1 MALSKIIE
9 NEKDFFEPVI
19 KWVEETT
26 ASGVV
31 YTHNGCFHADDTAVV
46 AFLRIFGFE
55 GTVRRVSNVPTE
67 ATGSLIFDIGGGK
80 FDHHQ
85 SDAER
90 RVFPWEQPIGIKY
103 AAFGLIVRDSG
114 ILDLS
119 GFGRWDEFFVSRL
132 DAADNGEGPPTDW
145 GSTIKALNP
154 SYYETDPQI
163 EEAQFELAVGFMKL
177 VIEAEIKK
185 NIDFMTAAD
194 DMSWYNYCDEDGSHQ
209 GETDAGERFLILDR
223 GVFPWKPFCKGRNK
237 AIAVIAPSNRDLG
250 YYNVLTNTGYVIS
263 STLYINK
270 VDVPNINFI
279 HSSRFIAV
287 TKDLATAITICRHWV
302 VDELDDEPN
311 IKKNFRFDPDESD
324 AEEHCYD
331 DCSQCNHRQY
341 CTEYKLLA

>member
-1 MALSKIIE
+1 MSMSKIIE
-9 NEKDFFEPVI
+9 NERDFFEPVI
-19 KWVEETT
+19 TWVKEVTK
-26 ASGVV
+26 SGVV
-31 YTHNGCFHADDTAVV
+31 YTHNGCFHADETSVV

-55 GTVRRVSNVPTE
+55 GIVKRVSAVPSE
-67 ATGSLIFDIGGGK
+67 AAGSLIFDIGGGK

-85 SDAER
+85 PDAEIR
-90 RVFPWEQPIGIKY
+90 TFPWEQPVGIKY
-103 AAFGLIVRDSG
+103 AAFGLIVRESG

-154 SYYETDPQI
+154 SYYEIDPQI

-194 DMSWYNYCDEDGSHQ
+194 EMSWYNYCDEDDSHQ
-209 GETDAGERFLILDR
+209 GETDTGERYLILDR

-237 AIAVIAPSNRDLG
+237 AVAVIAPSNRDLG
-250 YYNVLTNTGYVIS
+250 CYNVLVNTGYVIS
-263 STLYINK
+263 STLYSNK
-270 VDVPNINFI
+270 ADVPEISFI
-279 HSSRFIAV
+279 HDSLFIAV
-287 TKDLATAITICRHWV
+287 TKDLETAIKICKHWV
-302 VDELDDEPN
+302 VNELDDIPSAD
-311 IKKNFRFDPDESD
+311 KHFRFDPDEP
-324 AEEHCYD
+324 EEKERCYN
-331 DCSQCNHRQY
+331 DCSQCNHRKY